1 MSDAQVVGRVAVKI
15 LPDTSKFKEEARKEL
30 AEAEK
35 GLEVKAKLV
44 LDGDGLK
51 EEAKKVRAEAQQAL
65 SDISIKVNLDNENS
79 VKSAIARIENELNK
93 LGQIDIPVD
102 LNEDDLNAALD
113 MFHDRLGEIQTV
125 TIRVDESSQ
134 ESIRQAIA
142 KIDAELAKMR
152 EIELDVHLDEAS
164 LQSARDMLAD
174 DLRLDLKVDWDDDA
188 SLRSAIAKIEAEL
201 AKIREVDLE
210 VGLDEESLR
219 KARDDL
225 QKRLDLQ
232 AEVELNWNLAEAQA
246 IHDEIQETLDAIR
259 VNPKL
264 DEKEVAKL
272 KRQLEAAFTQ
282 MQALKATITPE
293 MDALAKAKVEREID
307 DLQDKIDHLKSEVEP
322 ETSKGAVAAV
332 MAAMARLTRDRIVNI
347 FPKVSLSAMATAT
360 AMLKALSGARV
371 LGNIFERLGKTIRNL
386 DKSTPIIGTLAT
398 AIAGLA
404 GWGISAASN
413 LFTLSASLAQIGATS
428 LALPGILGGMAIGLG
443 ATIAA
448 FKDFNKVLPE
458 VKGQLSQLQ
467 DLISE
472 RFWAEAKT
480 PIRELIDTLLPELTS
495 GFKQTSTQL
504 GQFFGGFADSLK
516 SSLAPALGGMF
527 DDLSKSID
535 IATTGTGAFANI
547 IKVLGEVGAG
557 YLPQLAQWF
566 VDVATKASNWLNQ
579 KGESGL
585 REEIDAGIQALKD
598 LGGVLFETGGIL
610 AGISRAAQEAGG
622 STLGMLRETLAGVHE
637 AIDSSAVQAKLVGLF
652 TAAHEAMSN
661 MASQGGAEVKAFLG
675 QFVGLL
681 TQILPQVGTII
692 GTALGGIAEA
702 LNQDAVFAGVYALFD
717 GVQAGV
723 NGLLPVLAPLGAA
736 LGAVLTI
743 VGALAAQLGP
753 LVAAA
758 LTPLA
763 NAFTALA
770 PSILPIIDL
779 LGGALTS
786 AFTMLSPVIMQL
798 VPIVQDALGMAFQAL
813 SIILPVIA
821 QLFGQILAAV
831 LPIISALLSGL
842 APILPV
848 VAEFLSGI
856 VQAAMPLVDVLLQI
870 LSAVLLPLIPVV
882 QEIAATMLPLLKDAF
897 DRLVQALMPFL
908 DALKAVIDFLMPILA
923 PVIQFIAELLIGT
936 LVAAING
943 VALVLE
949 GFVEIFKGVW
959 NIIKGFFEI
968 WIGLFKG
975 IFTGNW
981 DLLQKGFK
989 DLWNGIWQFLKGL
1002 WDVILG
1008 ALITWLSVGVLGA
1021 AKKGLTAIGEGFKAG
1036 WKAVQKF
1043 GSDAWKAIS
1052 EGFTG
1057 FFSGLGSKAL
1067 SGLQSIKNFFTQGW
1081 SNVVST
1087 TREKFSS
1094 MVSTVAEWL
1103 GKAVA
1108 KVRELPGKAKE
1119 ALSNLGSTLKNA
1131 GIQLIKGF
1139 ITGITGMF
1147 GDVKDTL
1154 GNLTDKLTSWK
1165 GPESL
1170 DRVLLVG
1177 AGQLVING
1185 FINGLESRYD
1195 AVKKS
1200 LRGLTNDVAGTEFG
1214 APTVSAFG
1222 ASRGVT
1228 AAVTSALAGAGQGGT
1243 TKTLNYYA
1251 APGNSLDSEE
1261 DLFAA
1266 ANRARMGW

>member
-35 GLEVKAKLV
+35 GLEVKAKVV

-93 LGQIDIPVD
+93 LGQVDIPVD

-125 TIRVDESSQ
+125 NIRVDESSQ
-134 ESIRQAIA
+134 ESIKQAIA

-152 EIELDVHLDEAS
+152 EIELNVHLDEAS
-164 LQSARDMLAD
+164 LQAARDMLAG

-219 KARDDL
+219 KARDEL

-246 IHDEIQETLDAIR
+246 IHDEIQRTLDDIR

-282 MQALKATITPE
+282 MQNLKATITPE
-293 MDALAKAKVEREID
+293 MDAMAKAKVEREID
-307 DLQDKIDHLKSEVEP
+307 DLQDKIDHLKSEIEP

-332 MAAMARLTRDRIVNI
+332 MAAMARLTRDRVVNL
-347 FPKVSLSAMATAT
+347 FPKVSLSAAATAT

-371 LGNIFERLGKTIRNL
+371 LGNMFERLGNMLKNL

-404 GWGISAASN
+404 GWGLTATSN
-413 LFTLSASLAQIGATS
+413 LFTLAASLAQIGATS
-428 LALPGILGGMAIGLG
+428 LALPGILGGMAIGVG
-443 ATIAA
+443 ATVAA

-458 VKGQLSQLQ
+458 VKGQFSALQ
-467 DLISE
+467 DLISTN
-472 RFWAEAKT
+472 FWAEAKA
-480 PIRELIDTLLPELTS
+480 PIRDMIDSVLPELRD
-495 GFKQTSTQL
+495 GFSQTATQL
-504 GQFFGGFADSLK
+504 GQFFGGFAASIQ

-566 VDVATKASNWLNQ
+566 VDVATKASDWLNQ

-585 REEIDAGIQALKD
+585 RKEIDAGITALKD
-598 LGGVLFETGGIL
+598 LGKVLMETGGIL
-610 AGISRAAQEAGG
+610 AGIARAAEAAGG
-622 STLGMLRETLAGVHE
+622 SSLGMMADTLERIHGIV
-637 AIDSSAVQAKLVGLF
+637 DSDGFQNGLINVF
-652 TAAHEAMSN
+652 SAAHMAMQQIATISGPAVEALFK
-661 MASQGGAEVKAFLG
+661 QLG
-675 QFVGLL
+675 HLL
-681 TQILPQVGTII
+681 TAILPQVGAII
-692 GTALGGIAEA
+692 GQALSAVAGA
-702 LNQDAVFAGVYALFD
+702 LAQPELFSGVLDLF
-717 GVQAGV
+717 
-723 NGLLPVLAPLGAA
+723 NGLQLAVMALAPAMAPLGQA

-856 VQAAMPLVDVLLQI
+856 VQAAMPLVAVLLQI

-908 DALKAVIDFLMPILA
+908 EAIKAVIDFLMPILA
-923 PVIQFIAELLIGT
+923 PAIQFIAEMLIGT
-936 LVAAING
+936 FVAAING

-959 NIIKGFFEI
+959 KMITGVFEVFA
-968 WIGLFKG
+968 GLF
-975 IFTGNW
+975 TGDW
-981 DLLQKGFK
+981 DR
-989 DLWNGIWQFLKGL
+989 LWNGVKDIWNGLWTFLKGL
-1002 WDVILG
+1002 WDTILG
-1008 ALITWLSVGVLGA
+1008 ACITWLSVGVLGA
-1021 AKKGLTAIGEGFKAG
+1021 AKKGLKLIGDGFKAG
-1036 WKAVQKF
+1036 WKAVQQF
-1043 GSDAWKAIS
+1043 GKDAWNSIS
-1052 EGFTG
+1052 SGFTS
-1057 FFSGLGSKAL
+1057 FFSSLGSKAL
-1067 SGLQSIKNFFTQGW
+1067 SGLQSIKNFFTSGW

-1094 MVSTVAEWL
+1094 MVSTVGEWL

-1108 KVRELPGKAKE
+1108 KVKELPGKAKD

-1177 AGQLVING
+1177 AGELVING
-1185 FINGLESRYD
+1185 FIKGLESRYD

-1200 LRGLTNDVAGTEFG
+1200 LRGLTNDVADTEFG

-1251 APGNSLDSEE
+1251 APGSSLNSEE

>member
-44 LDGDGLK
+44 LDGDGVK

-134 ESIRQAIA
+134 ESIKQAIA

-164 LQSARDMLAD
+164 LQAAREMLAD

-201 AKIREVDLE
+201 AKIREIDLE
-210 VGLDEESLR
+210 VGLDETSLR
-219 KARDDL
+219 AAREEL
-225 QKRLDLQ
+225 QNRLDLQ

-246 IHDEIQETLDAIR
+246 IHDEIQESLNDIR

-307 DLQDKIDHLKSEVEP
+307 DLQDKIDHLKSEIEP

-332 MAAMARLTRDRIVNI
+332 MAAMARLTRDRVVNI
-347 FPKVSLSAMATAT
+347 FPKVSLTAAATAT

-371 LGNIFERLGKTIRNL
+371 LGNVFERLGNMIKNL
-386 DKSTPIIGTLAT
+386 DRSTPIIGTLAT

-404 GWGISAASN
+404 GWGLTATSN
-413 LFTLSASLAQIGATS
+413 LFTLAASLAQIGATS
-428 LALPGILGGMAIGLG
+428 LALPGILGGMAIGVG
-443 ATIAA
+443 ATVAA

-458 VKGQLSQLQ
+458 VKGQFSALQ
-467 DLISE
+467 DLISDN
-472 RFWAEAKT
+472 FWAEAKA
-480 PIRELIDTLLPELTS
+480 PIRDMIDSVLPELRD
-495 GFKQTSTQL
+495 GFSQTATQL
-504 GQFFGGFADSLK
+504 GQFFGGFASSIQ

-527 DDLSKSID
+527 DDLSESID

-598 LGGVLFETGGIL
+598 LGEVLWETGGIL
-610 AGISRAAQEAGG
+610 AGVARAAEAAGG
-622 STLGMLRETLAGVHE
+622 SSLGMMADTLERIHGIV
-637 AIDSSAVQAKLVGLF
+637 DSEGFQNGLINVF
-652 TAAHEAMSN
+652 SAAHMAMQQIATISGP
-661 MASQGGAEVKAFLG
+661 AVESLFKQLG
-675 QFVGLL
+675 HLL
-681 TQILPQVGTII
+681 TAILPQVGATI
-692 GTALGGIAEA
+692 GQALSAVAGALAQPEVFSGFIDLFNGIQ
-702 LNQDAVFAGVYALFD
+702 LAVM
-717 GVQAGV
+717 
-723 NGLLPVLAPLGAA
+723 GLAPAMAPLGQAFGA
-736 LGAVLTI
+736 LLTV

-763 NAFTALA
+763 NAFTALV

-779 LGGALTS
+779 LGGALMGVWQALTP
-786 AFTMLSPVIMQL
+786 AIMAL
-798 VPIVQDALGMAFQAL
+798 VPVVQDALGMAFQAL
-813 SIILPVIA
+813 SIILPVIV
-821 QLFGQILAAV
+821 QLFGQILSAV
-831 LPIISALLSGL
+831 LPIVEALLSGL
-842 APILPV
+842 APILPI

-856 VQAAMPLVDVLLQI
+856 VQAAMPLVAVLLQI

-923 PVIQFIAELLIGT
+923 PIIQFIAELLIGT

-959 NIIKGFFEI
+959 NMIKGYFEI

-981 DLLQKGFK
+981 DLLKQGFE
-989 DLWNGIWQFLKGL
+989 DLWDGIWQFLKGL
-1002 WDVILG
+1002 WDTILG

-1052 EGFTG
+1052 EGFTS

-1087 TREKFSS
+1087 TREKFTS

-1108 KVRELPGKAKE
+1108 KVKELPGKAKD

-1139 ITGITGMF
+1139 ISGITGMF

-1177 AGQLVING
+1177 AGQLVIDG

-1200 LRGLTNDVAGTEFG
+1200 LRGLTNDVADTEFG

-1251 APGNSLDSEE
+1251 APGSSLNAEE